1 MWPRPLTTPPPCR
14 LLHKKLRE
22 SNVSLRRNIVERIV
36 KLYRITCRN
45 LTLVNNNLSKAQGT
59 IEVRG
64 VATIGVWPQRG
75 NICTYIVTII
85 TRL

>member
-1 MWPRPLTTPPPCR
+1 MQGWPQVRDTAIMNSYPSYFS

-22 SNVSLRRNIVERIV
+22 KNQSLRHNIVDRII

-59 IEVRG
+59 IEVRYR
-64 VATIGVWPQRG
+64 I
-75 NICTYIVTII
+75 
-85 TRL
+85 LDS